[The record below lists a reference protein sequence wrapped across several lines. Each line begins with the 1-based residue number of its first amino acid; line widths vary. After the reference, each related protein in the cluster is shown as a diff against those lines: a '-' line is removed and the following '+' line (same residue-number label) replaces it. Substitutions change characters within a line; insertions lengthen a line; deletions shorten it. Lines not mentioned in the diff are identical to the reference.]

1 MPYKNKKK
9 RNEYNK
15 KWRKNNKKKQREYN
29 IKWKQKLRDW
39 YANYKLAS
47 PCVVCGETR
56 PAVLEAHHVHP
67 ENKSFSMH
75 EGVKL
80 GVSIRRLET
89 EASKCIIV
97 CCLCHRLFHMRAF
110 NSIEQQNW
118 NRQIEIFEKNNG
130 THYFGQPRIP
140 KEFEG
145 KPKTSKKSEGME
157 SAGKRSG
164 RAKVRD
170 LKEKKRIKVLID
182 E

>member
-1 MPYKNKKK
+1 MPFKSKKK
-9 RNEYNK
+9 RKEYSK
-15 KWRKNNKKKQREYN
+15 KWRENNKKKQREYN

-39 YANYKLAS
+39 YINYKLSS

-110 NSIEQQNW
+110 NSEEWKSW
-118 NRQIEIFEKNNG
+118 NDQIDIFEKNNG
-130 THYFGQPRIP
+130 THYFGQPKI
-140 KEFEG
+140 
-145 KPKTSKKSEGME
+145 SKKSEDKIPKE

-182 E
+182 D